1 MEDMIKEIQ
10 IEMLK
15 NKKFRDELR
24 LALYNDYANLDKKN
38 ISLKDI
44 KKRTQDI
51 LRMLA
56 EIELDTMMN
65 EENHIA
71 EDFEIE
77 N

>member
-1 MEDMIKEIQ
+1 MIKEIQ